1 MHEAARVHRGI
12 ERRGGVASGGG
23 RAATNWL
30 LTPARA
36 VVNWLTSIFPRV
48 DSIDFNMLRQLDPV
62 DYSLAVRLNKKPANS
77 WRWEIYCAG
86 KSTPVRRSAGHFTT
100 MGAATR
106 AGKEALSQ
114 FLDRSI
120 Y

>member
-1 MHEAARVHRGI
+1 MGEGRG
-12 ERRGGVASGGG
+12 RLSGTGSGGT

-30 LTPARA
+30 LAPVRA
-36 VVNWLTSIFPRV
+36 VVNWLTIIFPRV
-48 DSIDFNMLRQLDPV
+48 DSMDFNMLRQLDPV
-62 DYSLAVRLNKKPANS
+62 DYSVAVRLNKKPANS

-86 KSTPVRRSAGHFTT
+86 KSTPVRRSSGHFTT